1 MKKFI
6 RILLVFFLALLLAII
21 VLPFAFKGKITSV
34 IKEQVNE
41 NINAK
46 VDFDRVQLNLLRSF
60 PNLSLGI
67 KDLSVINRAPFEGDT
82 LFAADDL
89 RLTLD
94 LMTLFS
100 GPPYEVKSIHLDKP
114 TIQLISLADGTVNWD
129 IAPSGTDTAQTT
141 TPEEAESGFLL
152 TLKSFTINNGSLIYR
167 DDALPFLLEMKGLEH
182 SLSGDLSASK
192 TRLETNTIAKK
203 VRMVYDGIPY
213 LNGVQASVITGLDAD
228 LDKFIFS
235 FRDGEVHIN
244 ALKILASGTFAMPEE
259 GYEMDIVFNAPGSQ
273 FAEVLSLVP
282 AMYATD
288 FSNIQTKGSFS
299 LDGFVR
305 GLYSDTQ
312 MPAFL
317 LNLQIPDGYFKYP
330 DLPSAVEDVRLNLKL
345 ENPDGD
351 PDHTVIDLKDFHLM
365 MAGAPLDASLHI
377 TQPVSDPYIK
387 AALQTRLDLAGV
399 QTFYPLAGTQLSG
412 LVSANVA
419 LDGKLSAVET
429 QNYQAFSAEGNI
441 AMDQVSYEAEGLP
454 SLLVN
459 TVFFSFSPQQLSLS
473 KLNMQA
479 GETRL
484 QANGFINNYL
494 GWFLKEEVLRGE
506 FQVNADR
513 IDLNALMAESPD
525 SETVA
530 EDTAGTTA
538 LSVIHIPENIDFL
551 LSLAAGQV
559 LFGDLD
565 IRNAKGQIRVDRGSV
580 NLRDVAMQL
589 MEGSITANGTY
600 RAPAG
605 SKPFMDMQLAV
616 QDISIGKAYQQSGLM
631 RKLAPVAAHTRGKV
645 STSVK
650 LSGFLDEE
658 MMPQYNSLAGGGS
671 FSTTTLVIAG
681 MPLLDKVGEVLS
693 IQELKEA
700 ILDPV
705 KASFSFKDGRVDVA
719 PFDIKTKNLKG
730 EVFGSTGFDQT
741 LDYTMNLELPRS
753 IMGAAANDLI
763 AGWTRQAAEKGLDIK
778 ASDVIKVA
786 VLVGG
791 TIAEPQIR
799 TGFKDMAGS
808 LKEEI
813 KQQVEEKVQEKL
825 EEVKTEVREEA
836 GKKAEEILTKAR
848 AEADKLMSEARK
860 QAENVRS
867 AGYQAAAKVRTE
879 AGKEADKLIAE
890 GKKKGPIAAALAEK
904 AAEKVRQEA
913 GEKATRLEQEADQK
927 ADGMVKEAQSRADK
941 ILEDAQ
947 KEADRI

>member
-6 RILLVFFLALLLAII
+6 RILLVLFGVLLLTII
-21 VLPFAFKGKITSV
+21 VLPFVVKGKITSV

-41 NINAK
+41 NVNAK
-46 VDFDRVQLNLLRSF
+46 VDFDRVQLNLFRSF

-67 KDLSVINRAPFEGDT
+67 TDLSVINRAPFEGDT
-82 LFAADDL
+82 LFATDDL

-100 GPPYEVKSIHLDKP
+100 GPPYEVKGIHLDKP
-114 TIQLISLADGTVNWD
+114 TIQLISLADGAVNWD
-129 IAPSGTDTAQTT
+129 IAPAGTESTKSTGT
-141 TPEEAESGFLL
+141 EEAESGFLL
-152 TLKSFTINNGSLIYR
+152 TLKAFTIKNGSLMYR

-182 SLSGDLSASK
+182 RLSGDLSASK
-192 TRLETNTIAKK
+192 TRLETNTIAQR

-213 LNGVQASVITGLDAD
+213 LNGVRASVITGLDAD
-228 LDKFIFS
+228 LDKFVFS
-235 FRDGEVHIN
+235 FRDGEVYIN
-244 ALKILASGTFAMPEE
+244 ALKILASGSFAMPEE
-259 GYEMDIVFNAPGSQ
+259 GYEMDIDFNSPGSQ
-273 FAEVLSLVP
+273 FEEVLSLVP
-282 AMYATD
+282 ALYASD
-288 FSNIQTKGSFS
+288 FSSIQTKGSFS
-299 LDGFVR
+299 LDGYVR
-305 GLYSDTQ
+305 GIYSENQ

-317 LNLQIPDGYFKYP
+317 LNLQVPDGYFKYP
-330 DLPSAVEDVRLNLKL
+330 DLPSAVEDVRLNLKV

-351 PDHTVIDLKDFHLM
+351 PDHTVIDLKEFHLM
-365 MAGAPLDASLHI
+365 MAGAPLDASLYI
-377 TQPVSDPYIK
+377 TRPVSDPHIK
-387 AALQTRLDLAGV
+387 GGLQTNLDLAGV
-399 QTFYPLAGTQLSG
+399 QTFYPLEGTQLSG
-412 LVSANVA
+412 LISADVA
-419 LDGKLSAVET
+419 LEGNLSAVET
-429 QNYQAFSAEGNI
+429 QNYQAFKAEGNI
-441 AMDQVSYEAEGLP
+441 AMNEVRYEAEGLP

-459 TVFFSFSPQQLSLS
+459 TVFFSFSPQELSLS
-473 KLNMQA
+473 KLNMQT
-479 GETRL
+479 GDTRL
-484 QANGFINNYL
+484 QASGFLNNYL
-494 GWFLKEEVLRGE
+494 GWFLKEEVLRGQ
-506 FQVNADR
+506 FQVIADR

-525 SETVA
+525 DETA
-530 EDTAGTTA
+530 TEDTASATA
-538 LSVIHIPENIDFL
+538 LSVIHIPENIDFR

-580 NLRDVAMQL
+580 NLQDVAMEL
-589 MEGSITANGTY
+589 LEGSITANGTY
-600 RAPAG
+600 RAPVG
-605 SKPFMDMQLAV
+605 SKPYMDMQLAV
-616 QDISIGKAYQQSGLM
+616 QEISIGMAYQQSGLM

-658 MMPQYNSLAGGGS
+658 MMPQYNSLSGGGS
-671 FSTTTLVIAG
+671 FSTTALVIAG
-681 MPLLDKVGEVLS
+681 MPVLDKVGEVLS
-693 IQELKEA
+693 IKELKEA

-730 EVFGSTGFDQT
+730 QVFGSTGFDQT

-753 IMGAAANDLI
+753 IMGSAANELI
-763 AGWTRQAAEKGLDIK
+763 AGWTKQAAEKGLDIK

-786 VLVGG
+786 VLIGG
-791 TIAEPQIR
+791 TITEPQIR

-813 KQQVEEKVQEKL
+813 IQQVEEKVQEKL

-848 AEADKLMSEARK
+848 AEADKMMSEARK

-879 AGKEADKLIAE
+879 AGREADKLIAE

-941 ILEDAQ
+941 LLEDAQ